1 MQLINQL
8 KIIVLEDSSKGGR
21 IFDLS
26 IQALIILSTIS
37 FTIETLPGLS
47 ENISNTL
54 VFFDAVVIVIFATE
68 YLLRI
73 ILSENKKDYVF
84 SFLGIID
91 FLAAIP
97 VLLFGLDLR
106 FIRVFRLIRVFRTL
120 KLFRYNESFKRL
132 LKAIIS
138 VKDELF
144 IFIALSLL
152 LLYVSAVGI
161 YVFEN
166 EAQPE
171 VFKSIIHSL
180 WWALATLTTVGYGDI
195 YPVTAGGKLFS
206 ALIIFIGIG
215 IVAIPTGLIASAL
228 TKD

>member
-132 LKAIIS
+132 LKAIVS

>member
-8 KIIVLEDSSKGGR
+8 RIIVLEDSSKGGK

-47 ENISNTL
+47 ESTVNTL
-54 VFFDAVVIVIFATE
+54 VLFDAVVIGIFAIE

-73 ILSENKKDYVF
+73 FLSENKKDYVF

-97 VLLFGLDLR
+97 VLMFGLDLR

-132 LKAIIS
+132 TKAIIS
-138 VKDELF
+138 VKDELL